1 MNWIKGITEVW
12 EKKTKGKSKIPV
24 MFTFLYKD
32 PLEAIELIS
41 KYDIKNLLIYH
52 AVLHSGKKKV
62 GSIIKSQVSCC
73 DYCDS
78 LFAFDK
84 IDPFPF
90 GCCTSPNQW
99 TKIGSNTPILV
110 HWFPGQHSF
119 YLLDKISQC
128 VSNNC
133 SPFSLN
139 LFQMFFSS
147 FHSSSIISNCFRL
160 LLYFIEAHF
169 SQLNIHV
176 RCILGAHLL

>member
-1 MNWIKGITEVW
+1 MQFFIV
-12 EKKTKGKSKIPV
+12 
-24 MFTFLYKD
+24 
-32 PLEAIELIS
+32 
-41 KYDIKNLLIYH
+41 
-52 AVLHSGKKKV
+52 GKKKV

-78 LFAFDK
+78 LFTFDK